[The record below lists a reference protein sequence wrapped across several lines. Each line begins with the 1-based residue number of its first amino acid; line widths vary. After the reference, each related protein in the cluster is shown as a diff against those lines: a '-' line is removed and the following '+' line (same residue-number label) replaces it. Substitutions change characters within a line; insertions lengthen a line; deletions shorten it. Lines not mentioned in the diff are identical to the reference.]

1 MLKKTYAL
9 LLSIM
14 LILTLTACAKDEEKT
29 DIKDTSNQPKF
40 TVTETASGNNSSDE
54 SDSSQTETVSSEK
67 DESSPAE
74 SKPKTEPA
82 KTESETKTTVIDNSS
97 KQTVS
102 EEKPKK
108 QNTESKEY
116 VQKTDTTEK
125 EKITVKD
132 EPDVVEPVVRAEPR
146 EVETLIAKYI
156 NELRINQGDTTA
168 TVLTGLTN
176 VARYRANELITDFS
190 HTDIRESCG
199 KLKYGTYY
207 DMTQYGMDAKY
218 NYYEGYDRE
227 AIAKGNW
234 GGTADEIA
242 RNIANGF
249 KNSTK
254 HWDYVG
260 DSKYGYMAVGA
271 TYDEGTNM
279 WYICVCMSSTN
290 YGG

>member
-9 LLSIM
+9 LLSIL
-14 LILTLTACAKDEEKT
+14 LILTLTACAKEENT
-29 DIKDTSNQPKF
+29 TEIKDTKNQSEI
-40 TVTETASGNNSSDE
+40 TVTETASGNETSDE
-54 SDSSQTETVSSEK
+54 SDSEPTETVSSEQDK
-67 DESSPAE
+67 SNSAE
-74 SKPKTEPA
+74 SKPKTESA
-82 KTESETKTTVIDNSS
+82 KAESETKPTVKDNSS

-102 EEKPKK
+102 NEEPKKQTTTAPKTTEKTVTSEEEKPK
-108 QNTESKEY
+108 E
-116 VQKTDTTEK
+116 V
-125 EKITVKD
+125 D
-132 EPDVVEPVVRAEPR
+132 EPDVIKPVVRAKAED
-146 EVETLIAKYI
+146 VEKLTAKYI
-156 NELRINQGDTTA
+156 NELRSSNA
-168 TVLTGLTN
+168 TVLNGLTN
-176 VARYRANELITDFS
+176 VARYRANEIITDFS
-190 HTDIRESCG
+190 HTDIREACG

-271 TYDEGTNM
+271 TYEEAENM
-279 WYICVCMSSTN
+279 WYICVCMSSIN

>member
-9 LLSIM
+9 LLSIL
-14 LILTLTACAKDEEKT
+14 LILTLTACAKEEEK
-29 DIKDTSNQPKF
+29 IENKDTVQS
-40 TVTETASGNNSSDE
+40 VTAVTNTASGNESSDDNSHSE
-54 SDSSQTETVSSEK
+54 QTETVSSK
-67 DESSPAE
+67 AQVSSSAE

-82 KTESETKTTVIDNSS
+82 KTESETKTTVSDTSS

-102 EEKPKK
+102 TQEPKT
-108 QNTESKEY
+108 QNTESK
-116 VQKTDTTEK
+116 VTVSKTDTTEK
-125 EKITVKD
+125 EEKTVTD
-132 EPDVVEPVVRAEPR
+132 EPDVVEPVVRADAK
-146 EVETLIAKYI
+146 EVEFLTAKYI
-156 NELRINQGDTTA
+156 NELRLAQGDTEA
-168 TVLTGLTN
+168 TVLNGLTE
-176 VARYRANELITDFS
+176 VARYRANELISDFS
-190 HTDIRESCG
+190 HTDIREACG

-271 TYDEGTNM
+271 TYDEATNM
-279 WYICVCMSSTN
+279 WYVCVCMSSIN

>member
-9 LLSIM
+9 LLSIV
-14 LILTLTACAKDEEKT
+14 LILTLTACAKEEKT
-29 DIKDTSNQPKF
+29 AEIKDTENQSKI

-54 SDSSQTETVSSEK
+54 SDSEPTETESSETV
-67 DESSPAE
+67 ESSSAE

-82 KTESETKTTVIDNSS
+82 KTESVTQTTVKDNSS

-102 EEKPKK
+102 TEKPKPQTTTAPK
-108 QNTESKEY
+108 
-116 VQKTDTTEK
+116 TTEK
-125 EKITVKD
+125 ADTSEKEEKKT
-132 EPDVVEPVVRAEPR
+132 EDVPEIIKPVVRADSK

-156 NELRINQGDTTA
+156 NELRIAQGDTTA

-176 VARYRANELITDFS
+176 VARYRANELITNFS
-190 HTDIRESCG
+190 HTDIREACG

-242 RNIANGF
+242 RKVANGF

-260 DSKYGYMAVGA
+260 DTKYSYMAVGA
-271 TYDEGTNM
+271 TYDEATNM
-279 WYICVCMSSTN
+279 WYVCVCMSSIN

>member
-14 LILTLTACAKDEEKT
+14 LILTLTACAKEEKT
-29 DIKDTSNQPKF
+29 AEIKDTENQSKI

-54 SDSSQTETVSSEK
+54 SDSEPTETESSETV
-67 DESSPAE
+67 ESSSAE

-82 KTESETKTTVIDNSS
+82 KTESVTQTTVKDNSS

-102 EEKPKK
+102 TEKPKPQTTTAPK
-108 QNTESKEY
+108 
-116 VQKTDTTEK
+116 TTEK
-125 EKITVKD
+125 ADTSEKEEKKT
-132 EPDVVEPVVRAEPR
+132 EDVPEIIKPVVRADSK

-156 NELRINQGDTTA
+156 NELRTAQGDTTA

-190 HTDIRESCG
+190 HTDIREACG

-242 RNIANGF
+242 RKVANGI

-260 DSKYGYMAVGA
+260 DSEYGYMAVGA
-271 TYDEGTNM
+271 TYDEATNM
-279 WYICVCMSSTN
+279 WYVCVCMSSTN

>member
-9 LLSIM
+9 LLSIL
-14 LILTLTACAKDEEKT
+14 LILTLTACAKEENT
-29 DIKDTSNQPKF
+29 TEIKDTKNQSEI
-40 TVTETASGNNSSDE
+40 TVTETASGNETSDE
-54 SDSSQTETVSSEK
+54 SDSEPTETVSSEQDK
-67 DESSPAE
+67 SNSAE
-74 SKPKTEPA
+74 SKPKTESA
-82 KTESETKTTVIDNSS
+82 KTESETKPTVKDNSS

-102 EEKPKK
+102 NEEPKKQTTSAPKTTEKTVTSEEEKPK
-108 QNTESKEY
+108 E
-116 VQKTDTTEK
+116 VL
-125 EKITVKD
+125 
-132 EPDVVEPVVRAEPR
+132 EPDVIKPVVRAKAED
-146 EVETLIAKYI
+146 VEKLTAKYI
-156 NELRINQGDTTA
+156 NELRSSNA
-168 TVLTGLTN
+168 TVLSGLTN
-176 VARYRANELITDFS
+176 VARYRANEIITDFS
-190 HTDIRESCG
+190 HTDIREACG

-271 TYDEGTNM
+271 TYDEATNM

>member
-29 DIKDTSNQPKF
+29 DIKDTSNQPKI

-82 KTESETKTTVIDNSS
+82 KTESETKITVIDNSS

-102 EEKPKK
+102 EERPKK
-108 QNTESKEY
+108 QNTESKES

-132 EPDVVEPVVRAEPR
+132 EPDVVEPVVKAEPR

-156 NELRINQGDTTA
+156 NELRTAQGDTTA

-190 HTDIRESCG
+190 HTDIREACG

-271 TYDEGTNM
+271 TYDEATNM

>member
-9 LLSIM
+9 LLGIL
-14 LILTLTACAKDEEKT
+14 LILTLTACAKEDEKT
-29 DIKDTSNQPKF
+29 ENKDAIQSTI
-40 TVTETASGNNSSDE
+40 TVTDTASVKEQSDE
-54 SDSSQTETVSSEK
+54 QSDSEPTETISSETV
-67 DESSPAE
+67 ESSSAE

-82 KTESETKTTVIDNSS
+82 KTESETKTTIVDTSS
-97 KQTVS
+97 MQTGS
-102 EEKPKK
+102 TEEPKK
-108 QNTESKEY
+108 QNTESK
-116 VQKTDTTEK
+116 VTVTKTDTTEK
-125 EKITVKD
+125 EKITVMD
-132 EPDVVEPVVRAEPR
+132 EPDVVEPVVRAEPK

-156 NELRINQGDTTA
+156 NELRTSQGETNA

-190 HTDIRESCG
+190 HTDIREACG

-234 GGTADEIA
+234 GGTADEMA

-249 KNSTK
+249 RNSTK

-271 TYDEGTNM
+271 TYDEATNM
-279 WYICVCMSSTN
+279 WYVCICMSSIN

>member
-29 DIKDTSNQPKF
+29 EIKDTSNQPKI
-40 TVTETASGNNSSDE
+40 TVTQTASGNESSDE
-54 SDSSQTETVSSEK
+54 SKSNQSETVSSEK

-82 KTESETKTTVIDNSS
+82 KTESEIKTTVADTSS

-102 EEKPKK
+102 TEEPKK
-108 QNTESKEY
+108 QTTTAPK
-116 VQKTDTTEK
+116 TTEK
-125 EKITVKD
+125 ADTSEKEEKKV
-132 EPDVVEPVVRAEPR
+132 EDVPEVIKPVVRTEPS

-156 NELRINQGDTTA
+156 NELRLAQGDTNA
-168 TVLTGLTN
+168 TVLTGLKN
-176 VARYRANELITDFS
+176 VARYRANEIITDFS
-190 HTDIRESCG
+190 HTDIREACG

-260 DSKYGYMAVGA
+260 DSKYGYMAVGV